1 VILGVKQ
8 VIRIESLDDPRVE
21 DYRDLKD
28 RELAARGAEGVGGG
42 RFIAEGEQLVRRLLA
57 SRLETVS
64 VLLAQRR
71 ADEMAPIV
79 PPGVELFVAPDDVV
93 NGIIGFKFHS
103 GVMAVGRRP
112 RRLALHEV
120 MPPAILPRRRMTVV
134 VCPDTN
140 NTENLGSL
148 IRISAAFGVDAMVL
162 GERCCD
168 PFFRQA
174 VRVSMGSVFTLPIV
188 QSQDIRADL
197 LRLKQEHKFELVA
210 SILDEAAEDLKA
222 FVRAHRTAVLFGNEA
237 QGLRAGDVA
246 MCDRRVT
253 IPMRLGT
260 DSLNVAVA
268 AGVFLYELTR

>member
-1 VILGVKQ
+1 VKS

-21 DYRDLKD
+21 DYRNLKD
-28 RELAARGAEGVGGG
+28 RELAARGDGG
-42 RFIAEGEQLVRRLLA
+42 RFIAEGEQIVRRLLA
-57 SRLETVS
+57 SRLETIS

-71 ADEMAPIV
+71 ADEIAPLI
-79 PPGVELFVAPDDVV
+79 PSGIDLFVASDDIV

-112 RRLALHEV
+112 RRLVVHEM
-120 MPPAILPRRRMTVV
+120 MPPSMLPRRRMTLV
-134 VCPDTN
+134 VCSDTS

-148 IRISAAFGVDAMVL
+148 IRISAAFGVDAMIL

-188 QSQDIRADL
+188 QSPDIRADL
-197 LRLKQEHKFELVA
+197 LRLKQEHGFKLIASVVGQGAEEL
-210 SILDEAAEDLKA
+210 KT
-222 FVRAHRTAVLFGNEA
+222 FKRADRTAVLFGNEA
-237 QGLRAGDVA
+237 QGLSPSDIAL
-246 MCDRRVT
+246 CDHRLT
-253 IPMRLGT
+253 IPMHLGT